1 MTVIRTTLLPVRL
14 VPLARVVVLSR
25 RHLAKPISAVPAP
38 KGSARSSGFTGSV
51 ISLSVSMNMCGKT
64 KPNVIDQPQRLQAVL
79 RPSLVRL
86 VEVGVLPEMGLPV
99 VAVVVRRRG
108 ARKAL
113 VAQDRGRVD
122 PRVRVVPKALG
133 VLVARPVPVRLT
145 ARGGSGRGRVP
156 VLLVARVST
165 VRRVKPLQVIP
176 RVGSP
181 SLSPPAVVRAERRI
195 ELSIL
200 LTVPVCALPSVME
213 NLASSVIRASSVTA
227 PLLRRNVPVVRS
239 PLSGL
244 RARRSDR

>member
-1 MTVIRTTLLPVRL
+1 MTVIRTTLPLDL

-25 RHLAKPISAVPAP
+25 RHLARPTSVAPAP
-38 KGSARSSGFTGSV
+38 RGSARSSGFTGSV
-51 ISLSVSMNMCGKT
+51 ISLNVSMSMCGLT
-64 KPNVIDQPQRLQAVL
+64 KPNVTGQPLLLQVVL

-122 PRVRVVPKALG
+122 PRVRVAPKALG

-156 VLLVARVST
+156 ALLVARVST
-165 VRRVKPLQVIP
+165 VHRVKPRRVIP

-181 SLSPPAVVRAERRI
+181 NLSLPVAVRAVRRI
-195 ELSIL
+195 VLSIPP
-200 LTVPVCALPSVME
+200 TVPVCALPSVME
-213 NLASSVIRASSVTA
+213 NLASSVIHASSVTA
-227 PLLRRNVPVVRS
+227 PLLRRNVLVVRS
-239 PLSGL
+239 PLSGP